1 MVHKMEL
8 YNTSEII
15 PELSSLIS
23 ERKIEIINKTDPL
36 DIINFFL
43 EKHQSDQPF
52 FIVNL
57 SEIIKKINLWRE
69 KLPNIQPHYAIKCNP
84 DDLVIKLMM
93 SMDMCFDC
101 ASKNEISKVI
111 SAGCPPHKIIYAN
124 PCKMIEQIRYA
135 RANDVDLMTF
145 DSSHELYKIKLYHP
159 IAKLVLRIKVD
170 DSKSRCKFNCKFGV
184 GLEQVDELL
193 QIAKFMELDVVGVS
207 FHVGSGCEDPSVF
220 KTAISDCRKV
230 YDMSKEKGFN
240 FSVVDIGGGF
250 PGDSDEQ
257 FDIMASIISA
267 SCDEYF
273 KDIDVKFIAEPGRFF
288 VTSAYTLISSVI
300 NKKIVKNT
308 DDNSKHIVYYLSES
322 VYGSFNNTIFD
333 HAKLKLQPFNE
344 RNEKQYECTIYGP
357 TCDSIDKIMINC
369 KLPDLSIGEVIYVEN
384 MGAYTIAASSNF
396 NGFPSTECKYI
407 IN

>member
-1 MVHKMEL
+1 MEL